1 MYFAHSI
8 GSRSQANWQR
18 LDEHL
23 NEVANL
29 ASRFAAAFGTANA
42 AILTGGLYPL
52 TLLSTVLMR
61 LRSDKEVNALRV
73 AMLKAVL
80 VRNSKLEVPVAFDP
94 DNSAKGYLL
103 GRLFAVY
110 EHVQSA
116 ALGRNVNATIKD
128 KFYGSASTQPRKV
141 FALLDRG
148 SAAHLCKVGKQVAGY
163 RISLEKLI
171 GEIMNRMS
179 PGDDLGRVKTVRP
192 RDTGDAKLNLACYR
206 NCELESTWFARSAV
220 SDLVAPMRTPHVW
233 IAAMRGF
240 TPRMF
245 MTRVRL

>member
-1 MYFAHSI
+1 
-8 GSRSQANWQR
+8 
-18 LDEHL
+18 
-23 NEVANL
+23 
-29 ASRFAAAFGTANA
+29 
-42 AILTGGLYPL
+42 
-52 TLLSTVLMR
+52 MR

-94 DNSAKGYLL
+94 DNAAKGYLL

-141 FALLDRG
+141 FALLDKG
-148 SAAHLCKVGKQVAGY
+148 SAAHLSKVGKQAAGY

-179 PGDDLGRVKTVRP
+179 PGDDPFPTSLSSEQQALFALGYHHQRNEFFKT
-192 RDTGDAKLNLACYR
+192 KK
-206 NCELESTWFARSAV
+206 
-220 SDLVAPMRTPHVW
+220 SDLVATEEAP
-233 IAAMRGF
+233 A
-240 TPRMF
+240 
-245 MTRVRL
+245 